1 MAVEIMRSELDLFKK
16 IEFQASIENSQFVE
30 FRPTSSIDGTS
41 SIEFEIPVGPDEYL
55 DLQNIFLHTKGHVSD
70 KANASYTATEDNK
83 YSLVN
88 YALNTM
94 FDQLTVYIG
103 GTLVSQSSKTYHY
116 LSYIEAL
123 TQSPISAI
131 QTELKS
137 AGFVST
143 FGNAAFDP
151 EAINGELFN
160 FVKRSKTFSLYG
172 RIHGSIFKSDRLLL
186 NGISMH
192 LMFSRASNEFCL
204 MGSAAITT
212 GTPAPAVEPKLT
224 LSHMSLFV
232 RKVKL
237 SPRLLTAHAD
247 LLSKSKAIYP
257 IKRSDIK
264 VVNLPQNQDVFVLDN
279 VIRRQL
285 PCKLIFGLVS
295 NDAYSGSYTKNPF
308 AFKNYNLSEIAIHL
322 NGDLTPKTPY
332 TPNFTDNAED
342 YSREYYEFLN
352 NLGVIGTVNQPAID
366 YVNYKKNHC
375 LWAFNLNSDFE
386 NPTENEYINLPAE
399 GFLNIEVKF
408 RSNLTEALK
417 LIVYSQFDNSI
428 EIDESRNVTVDYS

>member
-1 MAVEIMRSELDLFKK
+1 MRSELDLFKK
-16 IEFQASIENSQFVE
+16 IEFQASIESSQFIE
-30 FRPTSSIDGTS
+30 FRPISSIDGTS
-41 SIEFEIPVGPDEYL
+41 TIEFEIPVGPDEYL
-55 DLQNIFLHTKGHVSD
+55 DLQNVYLHTKGKVTD
-70 KANASYTATEDNK
+70 KTNTSFTATEDNK

-94 FDQLTVYIG
+94 FDQLTIYIG

-116 LSYIEAL
+116 LSYLEAL
-123 TQSPISAI
+123 TQSSISST

-137 AGFVST
+137 AGFVSS
-143 FGNAAFDP
+143 FGKTDFEP
-151 EAINGELFN
+151 ETINQELFD

-192 LMFSRASNEFCL
+192 LQFSRASNEFCL

-212 GTPAPAVEPKLT
+212 GTAAPAVEPKLT
-224 LSHMSLFV
+224 LTHMSLFV

-247 LLSKSKAIYP
+247 RLSKTKAIYP

-264 VVNLPQNQDVFVLDN
+264 VVNLPQNQDVFNLDN
-279 VIRRQL
+279 VIKGQL

-295 NDAYSGSYTKNPF
+295 NDAFSGSYTKNPF
-308 AFKNYNLSEIAIHL
+308 AFKNYNLDEISITL
-322 NGDLTPKTPY
+322 TGDLLPKTVY
-332 TPNFTDNAED
+332 TPNFTDNSED

-352 NLGVIGTVNQPAID
+352 NLGFSGTVNQPAID
-366 YVNYKKNHC
+366 YLNYKKNHC
-375 LWAFNLNSDFE
+375 LFSFNLNSDFE
-386 NPTENEYINLPAE
+386 NPTENEYINLPQD
-399 GFLNIEVKF
+399 GFLNINVKF
-408 RSNLTEALK
+408 KSNLTEALK
-417 LIVYSQFDNSI
+417 LIVYSQSDSSI
-428 EIDESRNVTVDYS
+428 EIDESRNVTVDFS